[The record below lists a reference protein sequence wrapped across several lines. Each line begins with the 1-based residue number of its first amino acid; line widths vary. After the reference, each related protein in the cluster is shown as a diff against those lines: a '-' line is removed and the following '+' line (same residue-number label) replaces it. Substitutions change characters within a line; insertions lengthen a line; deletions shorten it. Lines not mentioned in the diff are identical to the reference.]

1 MMEPDSAFEIHS
13 SSSNRIPSS
22 DLETERKLQ
31 QQQENA
37 AQEFLHVLGSILE
50 QADGA
55 LDDMEQHQDKLG
67 HAMVR
72 KCQELADGVG
82 QLASQLEQHTDEDRQ
97 RIAQACLE
105 DVDDLRLQLQQEQQ
119 DGNGGSRT
127 ESSSF
132 SLMAVQQHEHNDE
145 QLANLKQEDF
155 VDALAAAT
163 SLLRDVEGAFRD
175 IGEKEAED
183 IADAA
188 LTLARLFL
196 ASLQSLHAT
205 MDPSELVAAASAATN
220 TNRSIEGDGSN
231 GITHI
236 ELLDDNGEPV
246 VPSSQ
251 ERQQQ
256 RSSTTKHKEKRIRV
270 LWPPLGPAV
279 ANACEWGQSTAQQQ
293 PLLAVALGLTL
304 WPVAIVTTVVG
315 GSLVVCDHYL
325 QDVYR
330 HFQEG
335 PLLVQMERGASQMV
349 QASKLTLLCTKL
361 VAKQTLR
368 IVSRQVERH
377 GGVGEIAGQIGNL
390 AVDRAL
396 HPIDTV
402 GMAWNGLSAGF
413 GMVQKTVQQV
423 FEQEQ
428 RDTAI
433 GLQ

>member
-1 MMEPDSAFEIHS
+1 MMEEDGAFEIS
-13 SSSNRIPSS
+13 SSSSPISRIPSS
-22 DLETERKLQ
+22 DLETERHLQ

-37 AQEFLHVLGSILE
+37 AQEFLHMLGSILE
-50 QADGA
+50 QADDA
-55 LDDMEQHQDKLG
+55 LDDLEQHQDRLG

-82 QLASQLEQHTDEDRQ
+82 QLASQLESHTEEDRN

-105 DVDDLRLQLQQEQQ
+105 DVNDLRLQIQQ
-119 DGNGGSRT
+119 DGNTGGT
-127 ESSSF
+127 ESSSL
-132 SLMAVQQHEHNDE
+132 SLIQQQNDD

-155 VDALAAAT
+155 VDALAGAT
-163 SLLRDVEGAFRD
+163 SLLRDVEGAFRE
-175 IGEKEAED
+175 IGEKEADE

-196 ASLQSLHAT
+196 ATLQSLHST
-205 MDPSELVAAASAATN
+205 MDPSDLVAAANQNAN
-220 TNRSIEGDGSN
+220 GNRSIDGTTTSSMSQ
-231 GITHI
+231 I
-236 ELLDDNGEPV
+236 ELLDDNGDPIA
-246 VPSSQ
+246 PDTNTTTTSS
-251 ERQQQ
+251 RS
-256 RSSTTKHKEKRIRV
+256 RSSSAKQRKEKRIRV

-279 ANACEWGQSTAQQQ
+279 ASAMEWGQTTAQQQ

-325 QDVYR
+325 QDMYG
-330 HFQEG
+330 HFQQG
-335 PLLVQMERGASQMV
+335 PILVQMERGASQML

-361 VAKQTLR
+361 VAKQTLK

-377 GGVGEIAGQIGNL
+377 GGVGEIFGQIGNL

-396 HPIDTV
+396 HPIETV
-402 GMAWNGLSAGF
+402 SMAWNGLAGGF
-413 GMVQKTVQQV
+413 GAVQKTVQQV
-423 FEQEQ
+423 WEQEQ
-428 RDTAI
+428 QETAI